1 MKRVAVEKSPPSSRS
16 PQQIGFSFQEDL
28 WFGDFDDDAA
38 RQAAAGSMAAMAGRI
53 MGARPFPA
61 AAQRLVQLTRNEDT
75 NIQKVVRVLES
86 DPGLS
91 QRVLRLVNSAGYG
104 LRVRCTSLNHATA
117 LLGQQRLQQIATSAV
132 LLNHFGRTSDETK
145 RKQEHGALVAS
156 LCRYLAIHLGLPQED
171 LFTCGLLHD
180 LGQLMMLDEGNNE
193 YRELVRAHE
202 EQWDALHIS
211 EREIMGFDHA
221 VLAAHV
227 LASWSIPAPVP
238 EVIALHHQP
247 ALAHQRGSKIAA
259 MVQTLRFA
267 DHMSHLLEHYTE
279 SQGSKLLADSEAAS
293 YLGFSEMQIAAMWK
307 DLRQL
312 HEANRSRRMDI
323 QDVAPRSLS
332 VPASLSPRAVPF
344 TDPPENYGPPSAGPT
359 SIGNSMAP
367 ALHSISEQAWG
378 GQQGEETAPSISP
391 PQHTATAPAPSYSDP
406 PPATLNSLR
415 PAQEQPVPSVRVS
428 TAPLSLRSEQE
439 VIRLSEA
446 TPVAH
451 AQTFGEREVSP
462 MQAEQRRRPSTR
474 FEEDED
480 DERPSVMGAEPEVF
494 PCAMCYGPT
503 FGAQCPVCAAHVCG
517 AHQTTEREWCMA
529 CDDEFH
535 RFTREHEV
543 PGFVR
548 IASGTAMGV
557 SVFSSAF
564 LGGWELGFGVLG
576 ICLTSGLAAYA
587 VHQGY
592 LKSRFKRDRAPVDDA
607 PPTLFTPSFDRGRWA
622 DAPVHAHAPLS
633 QLDFDDEE
641 SAYEPQEP
649 VASPS
654 AAPEQITKPK
664 IAEYSSSPMIFE
676 QASNVIQFGEAAASS
691 GNDQSAP
698 NPHAA
703 VTIPAPSVT
712 RARERE
718 ESLRA
723 SQPQA
728 PGNFSWPPSQNA
740 PATSQRTSFL
750 PQAPPE
756 DVPLVSLSEPPGN
769 MNEAEEENFE
779 MSHQAIAPPSMAL
792 ESDEEDEYFSV
803 PEAPRPYHSTA
814 PKTSEPVENNHSADQ
829 DAPTNDF
836 AMEPVSSRISESTN
850 DEGPAPA
857 EVETAQEDAKAEA
870 EPESAQAEGT
880 VQAEP
885 ETAQTDA
892 EAEPT
897 ESEASEDHV
906 LAATSQRSATVP
918 PQLRSEPPM
927 CQPIALGGVVI
938 TPPVIHRQMEF
949 CTAPSGTVR
958 IATLEL
964 HEPGKGPTPSNDQ
977 ISQQASGEL

>member
-1 MKRVAVEKSPPSSRS
+1 MKRAVVEKSPSSSRS

-180 LGQLMMLDEGNNE
+180 LGQLMMLDEGNSE

-267 DHMSHLLEHYTE
+267 DHMSHLLEHYNE
-279 SQGSKLLADSEAAS
+279 AQGSKLLADSEAAS

-344 TDPPENYGPPSAGPT
+344 TEPPENYGPPSAGPP
-359 SIGNSMAP
+359 SAGPPSLGPPSAGNSMSPAP
-367 ALHSISEQAWG
+367 DSSSDQAWPA
-378 GQQGEETAPSISP
+378 QQSAGAEQPVPQSAQRAPELAPSISP

-406 PPATLNSLR
+406 PPATLDSQSTGN
-415 PAQEQPVPSVRVS
+415 EQPVPSVRVS
-428 TAPLSLRSEQE
+428 TAPLSMRSEQE
-439 VIRLSEA
+439 VLRLSEA
-446 TPVAH
+446 TPIAH
-451 AQTFGEREVSP
+451 ARTFGEREVAP
-462 MQAEQRRRPSTR
+462 IRADQRRRPSTR
-474 FEEDED
+474 FEEDEGD
-480 DERPSVMGAEPEVF
+480 DEERPSVMGAEPEVF

-535 RFTREHEV
+535 RFTREHEI

-548 IASGTAMGV
+548 IASGTVMGV
-557 SVFSSAF
+557 SVLSSAF

-576 ICLTSGLAAYA
+576 MCLTSGLAAYA

-592 LKSRFKRDRAPVDDA
+592 LKSRFKRDRAPIEDA

-622 DAPVHAHAPLS
+622 DAPVHGHAPLS
-633 QLDFDDEE
+633 QLNFDDEDPKP
-641 SAYEPQEP
+641 EPRQP
-649 VASPS
+649 VAYP
-654 AAPEQITKPK
+654 ATAPVMITEPK
-664 IAEYSSSPMIFE
+664 IAEYSSSPMISE
-676 QASNVIQFGEAAASS
+676 QASNVIQFGEANVSS
-691 GNDQSAP
+691 GSEPSAP

-718 ESLRA
+718 ESRRA
-723 SQPQA
+723 SQPEG
-728 PGNFSWPPSQNA
+728 PGRFSWPPSQNA

-750 PQAPPE
+750 PQAPAE
-756 DVPLVSLSEPPGN
+756 DVPLMSLSEPPRS
-769 MNEAEEENFE
+769 MNDAEEEIFRNA
-779 MSHQAIAPPSMAL
+779 SPSN
-792 ESDEEDEYFSV
+792 S
-803 PEAPRPYHSTA
+803 
-814 PKTSEPVENNHSADQ
+814 SAV
-829 DAPTNDF
+829 ND
-836 AMEPVSSRISESTN
+836 V
-850 DEGPAPA
+850 G
-857 EVETAQEDAKAEA
+857 V
-870 EPESAQAEGT
+870 
-880 VQAEP
+880 
-885 ETAQTDA
+885 
-892 EAEPT
+892 
-897 ESEASEDHV
+897 
-906 LAATSQRSATVP
+906 RSGRRRF
-918 PQLRSEPPM
+918 LRSRSPP
-927 CQPIALGGVVI
+927 AL
-938 TPPVIHRQMEF
+938 PLD
-949 CTAPSGTVR
+949 GTRNVR
-958 IATLEL
+958 
-964 HEPGKGPTPSNDQ
+964 
-977 ISQQASGEL
+977 ASGER